1 MDFNKFSKADGIRVV
16 IVLFLMA
23 GIYFGFGPKLWSKI
37 KQLEFQLTALPP
49 TLTTTPPPTASRFPS
64 PTVTSAPTGTFTPTP
79 IPTSAFLPGEVIAFW
94 NEFDHTDL
102 LRGDWDFSPNVEVQ
116 DSLLVIEHSDDWS
129 GVYGNPHLDDGQ
141 TVLIKFRFEM
151 SSDIHMAVETGQF
164 ETDSYRSW
172 GVGAESNIFS
182 PVYSEG
188 TREYGGS
195 FTDDDHDLV
204 LHPETWYV
212 LMLHVG
218 GSTPFIARIWEY
230 DNTAN
235 SVNFEV
241 QMNETWQG
249 QKWLPLF
256 LVGPTGKLE
265 IERYEELKGY
275 SGK

>member
-1 MDFNKFSKADGIRVV
+1 MGFNKFSKADGIRAV
-16 IVLFLMA
+16 IVLFLLA
-23 GIYFGFGPKLWSKI
+23 SISFGFGSNLWSKT
-37 KQLEFQLTALPP
+37 KQLGFQPPESPP
-49 TLTTTPPPTASRFPS
+49 TITPTLLPTNTKTPS
-64 PTVTSAPTGTFTPTP
+64 PTSTPAPTSTFTPTP
-79 IPTSAFLPGEVIAFW
+79 IPTSEFLAGEVISFW
-94 NEFDHTDL
+94 NEFDNTDS
-102 LRGDWDFSPNVEVQ
+102 LRGDWDFSPNVKVK

-129 GVYGNPHLDDGQ
+129 GVYGNPHLNDGQ

-188 TREYGGS
+188 TREYGGL
-195 FTDDDHDLV
+195 FTDDDLV
-204 LHPETWYV
+204 LDPETWYV
-212 LMLHVG
+212 LMLHIG

-235 SVNFEV
+235 SVQFEV

-256 LVGPTGKLE
+256 LVGPAGKLE